1 MVPRRITVTGVAL
14 TAAVVGAG
22 LLAWYVYRKGG
33 LGKAAAAAG
42 AAIGGAAV
50 QAVGGAATGAMDA
63 VSAAIGIPGP
73 SDTITDPKVV
83 RWVIDNYGYGA
94 ASQWAG
100 APALVRAWA
109 MSAGTGVPP
118 AQGTAAYAAMP
129 KARVVGVIDN
139 TGSVGW
145 W

>member
-1 MVPRRITVTGVAL
+1 MRRITVGGVAL

-33 LGKAAAAAG
+33 LANAAGAAG
-42 AAIGGAAV
+42 AAIGGAAARAAGGV
-50 QAVGGAATGAMDA
+50 VTGAVGVA
-63 VSAAIGIPGP
+63 SAAVGIPGP
-73 SDTITDPKVV
+73 SDTITDARVV
-83 RWVIDNYGYGA
+83 RWVIDAYGYMT

-100 APALVRAWA
+100 LPALISAAAMRAG
-109 MSAGTGVPP
+109 SGVPP

-129 KARVVGVIDN
+129 KARVIEVIDN
-139 TGSVGW
+139 SGGSVGW

>member
-1 MVPRRITVTGVAL
+1 MRRITVGGVAL

-33 LGKAAAAAG
+33 LGKAAGAAG

-50 QAVGGAATGAMDA
+50 RVVGGAATGAMDA
-63 VSAAIGIPGP
+63 ASAAVGIPGP
-73 SDTITDPKVV
+73 SDTITEPRVV
-83 RWVIDNYGYGA
+83 RWVIDTYGYMT

-100 APALVRAWA
+100 LPALISAAA
-109 MSAGTGVPP
+109 MSSGSGVPP

-129 KARVVGVIDN
+129 KARVIEVIDN
-139 TGSVGW
+139 SGGSVGW